1 MKLLLKMAIGVAASL
16 GLGAAAVLAQPG
28 PMDGGMGAHQGGV
41 QHGGMG
47 MHGQGGT
54 GHGPMGAGAATRS
67 GMGPGMMHGMG
78 SMGGHAPMAGA
89 VSMLTRQDAGSSA
102 DMGLVHEL
110 LVNHQKIRRTVT
122 KLPDGIRTVTESDD
136 PQVAQAIKAHVASM
150 SQRLDDGR
158 EFNIFSTTLP
168 VLFENKD
175 KIRST
180 VTMTERGSVVTRTS
194 ADAKVV
200 AALQGHA
207 AEVTELA
214 QEGMVAMRRGMMT
227 RMAMQ
232 PRGAQAGARP

>member
-1 MKLLLKMAIGVAASL
+1 MKRATRIAVGIGGSVALAL
-16 GLGAAAVLAQPG
+16 GLAVATAVAQ
-28 PMDGGMGAHQGGV
+28 
-41 QHGGMG
+41 
-47 MHGQGGT
+47 T
-54 GHGPMGAGAATRS
+54 S

-78 SMGGHAPMAGA
+78 HGGAAGGHTPGAGM

-110 LVNHQKIRRTVT
+110 LVNNQKIKRTVT
-122 KLPDGIRTVTESDD
+122 RLPDGIKTVTESDD

-180 VTMTERGSVVTRTS
+180 VTVTDRGSIVTRTS
-194 ADAKVV
+194 TDPKVV

-207 AEVTELA
+207 AEVTELVD
-214 QEGMVAMRRGMMT
+214 EGMVAMRRGMMT
-227 RMAMQ
+227 RMAGQ

>member
-1 MKLLLKMAIGVAASL
+1 MKRATRIAVGIGGSAALAL
-16 GLGAAAVLAQPG
+16 GLAVATALAQTSATG
-28 PMDGGMGAHQGGV
+28 P
-41 QHGGMG
+41 GMG
-47 MHGQGGT
+47 M
-54 GHGPMGAGAATRS
+54 GH
-67 GMGPGMMHGMG
+67 GMMHGMG
-78 SMGGHAPMAGA
+78 HGGAAGGHAPGAGM

-110 LVNHQKIRRTVT
+110 LGNNQKIKRTVT
-122 KLPDGIRTVTESDD
+122 KLPDGIKTVTESDD

-150 SQRLDDGR
+150 SQRLDEGR

-175 KIRST
+175 KIRSM

-194 ADAKVV
+194 ADPKVV

-207 AEVTELA
+207 AEVTELVD
-214 QEGMVAMRRGMMT
+214 EGMVAMRRGMMT